1 MSTSQKAVTPDFDR
15 SRIDEIIKAAH
26 RERNEA
32 IGQLFG
38 FGFTVVK
45 DTISGLGRG
54 IGNKADE
61 THGSIAG
68 SAKG

>member
-1 MSTSQKAVTPDFDR
+1 MSTSHKAVTQDFDR
-15 SRIDEIIKAAH
+15 SRIDEIIKAAR

-45 DTISGLGRG
+45 DAVQGLGRG
-54 IGNKADE
+54 HGE
-61 THGSIAG
+61 TRGTLAG
-68 SAKG
+68 GAKS

>member
-1 MSTSQKAVTPDFDR
+1 MSTSHKAPKPDFER
-15 SRIDEIIKAAH
+15 PRIEEIMKAAH

-45 DTISGLGRG
+45 DAIRG
-54 IGNKADE
+54 IGHKDAD
-61 THGSIAG
+61 HVQGPVAG
-68 SAKG
+68 AKG